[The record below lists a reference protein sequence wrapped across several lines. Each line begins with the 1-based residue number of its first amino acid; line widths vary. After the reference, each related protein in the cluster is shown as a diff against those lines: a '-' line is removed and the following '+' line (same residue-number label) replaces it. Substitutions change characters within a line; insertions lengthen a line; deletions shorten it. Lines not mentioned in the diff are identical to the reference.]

1 MTRIA
6 SISLLASTM
15 LAAAPLHAQEVTLK
29 WAGFTPEA
37 HFVSENTDRFFM
49 HRVEEL
55 SGGEIAFEYYPGQQ
69 LGKAMAIMDL
79 ALSGVADVGQI
90 SLSYV
95 GDKLP
100 VASGIMELPGLN
112 ETSCSG
118 TAAFAE
124 VSREGGVLFEGEYM
138 PNGLRPIFSIVLPPA
153 SIFTVDTQLIEVSDF
168 AGLKLRVEGGVKART
183 ADALGAVPV
192 VMSSPDTY
200 QALSRGTLDALMFN
214 YASVRP
220 YQIETIAEYGT
231 ENFGFGAT
239 TVTYGMSEDRW
250 QRLSDEHKA
259 ILLQAGAET
268 VRNFC
273 QYVDDNDEVEKQK
286 LEEAGMTIESFS
298 EETAEALK
306 AKLDPLRAAWAK
318 EMDDQGRPGSKVL
331 ERIEAELGEYVQD
344 SWLAQAAD

>member
-6 SISLLASTM
+6 SLSLLASTM

-37 HFVSENTDRFFM
+37 HYVSENADRFFM
-49 HRVEEL
+49 QRVEEL

-69 LGKAMAIMDL
+69 LGKATAIMDL
-79 ALSGVADVGQI
+79 ALSGVADIGQI
-90 SLSYV
+90 ALSYV

-112 ETSCSG
+112 QTSCAG

-124 VSREGGVLFEGEYM
+124 LSEEGEVLFEEEYM
-138 PNGLRPIFSIVLPPA
+138 RNGLRPVFSIVLPPA
-153 SIFTVDTQLIEVSDF
+153 SVFTVDTPLEEASDF
-168 AGLKLRVEGGVKART
+168 EGLKLRVEGGVKART

-200 QALSRGTLDALMFN
+200 QALSRGTIDALMFN

-231 ENFGFGAT
+231 EDFGFGAT
-239 TVTYGMSEDRW
+239 TVTYGMSEERW
-250 QRLSDEHKA
+250 QELSDEHKA
-259 ILLQAGAET
+259 ILSEAAADT
-268 VRNFC
+268 IRHFC
-273 QYVDDNDEVEKQK
+273 QHVDNNDEAEKQK
-286 LEEAGMTIESFS
+286 LEEAGMTIEPFS
-298 EETAEALK
+298 EETAEALR
-306 AKLDPLRAAWAK
+306 AKLDPLRAEWAK
-318 EMDDQGRPGSKVL
+318 EMDDQGRAGSKVL
-331 ERIEAELGEYVQD
+331 ERIQAELEEYDQEA
-344 SWLAQAAD
+344 WLAQAAD